1 MSTTVLPSPL
11 TPPPG
16 AAAPAE
22 PLRERLYWAASDS
35 LTLIGRSARRSLRSV
50 DALVTAVA
58 LPVMLL
64 LMFVY
69 VFGGAI
75 DPGGRYVDFVVPGI
89 VVLCAGFGSAATAV
103 TVCEDMQNGVVDRFR
118 SLPIVSS
125 ALLTGHV
132 VATVLRNLVS
142 TVLVVGIALLIGFHP
157 DASPLQWLAAGG
169 LLLLWML
176 GIAWLA
182 ACFGLIAREAEA
194 AGAFAFVV
202 MFLPYL
208 SSAFVRLDTL
218 PAGLRA
224 IAEHQP
230 VTPLVDT
237 LRALL
242 TGTPSGDAL
251 AAIAWCAGGIAIGCV
266 GAAWLYRRRVTA

>member
-1 MSTTVLPSPL
+1 MSAV
-11 TPPPG
+11 
-16 AAAPAE
+16 APVPTAE
-22 PLRERLYWAASDS
+22 RRAERAWWALSDS
-35 LTLIGRSARRSLRSV
+35 LTLIGRSVRHSLRSV
-50 DALVTAVA
+50 DALVVAIA

-64 LMFVY
+64 LLFTQ

-75 DPGGRYVDFVVPGI
+75 QTGGDYVDFVVPGI
-89 VVLCAGFGSAATAV
+89 VLLCAGYGSAATAV
-103 TVCEDMQNGVVDRFR
+103 TVCEDMTQGVVDRFR

-142 TVLVVGIALLIGFHP
+142 TVLVVLVALLLGFAP
-157 DASPLQWLAAGG
+157 DATVAQWLAAAG

-176 GIAWLA
+176 AVAWLA
-182 ACFGLIAREAEA
+182 ACFGLLARDPEA

-208 SSAFVRLDTL
+208 SSAFVPVDTMGS
-218 PAGLRA
+218 GLRVF
-224 IAEHQP
+224 AEHQP

-242 TGTPSGDAL
+242 TGAPGGDAT
-251 AAIAWCAGGIAIGCV
+251 AAVLWCAGGIALGCT
-266 GAAWLYRRRVTA
+266 GAAWLYRRRVRG